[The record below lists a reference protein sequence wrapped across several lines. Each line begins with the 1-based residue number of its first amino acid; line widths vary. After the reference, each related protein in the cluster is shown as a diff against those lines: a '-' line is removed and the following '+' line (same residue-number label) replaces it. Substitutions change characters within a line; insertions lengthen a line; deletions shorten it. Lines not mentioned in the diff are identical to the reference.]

1 MIGYSLVGQY
11 PSLAL
16 SQIDGLISKYSS
28 SDGSIK
34 LWDLAALGSSSTA
47 ISTLRDHAGD
57 VWALSWLPDPL
68 QPDAIDGLGGTGAG
82 IGGGKLVSAGED
94 AGVRWWRGTGV

>member
-1 MIGYSLVGQY
+1 M
-11 PSLAL
+11 
-16 SQIDGLISKYSS
+16 
-28 SDGSIK
+28 K
-34 LWDLAALGSSSTA
+34 LWDLAALGTSSTA

-57 VWALSWLPDPL
+57 VWALSWLPDPI

-94 AGVRWWRGTGV
+94 AGIRWWRGTGV